1 MAEEN
6 KSPKAVLRRVA
17 SGLQPGQPIQTELV
31 EVAQPTTTSPLC
43 AAVGQTLKAY
53 GAAARD
59 LLAGQY
65 ARDRKLAPPH
75 LRVPCHIYVMCC
87 PDGIVVRY
95 DATEEPP
102 KALCTD
108 YNEPLQKAAPAFS
121 ERVIHVP
128 DDPTTYVPNLDGPSI
143 RPLSIQDGK
152 ATEVPAIYPIVYAPK
167 TLPPNFE
174 LPLPPSR
181 PPCLASLHRELQF
194 HTGEYTCDGVAR
206 PYRGIS
212 RSWLDGVARGLA
224 GDRNISPSRAGILA
238 SRVR

>member
-1 MAEEN
+1 MADDHE
-6 KSPKAVLRRVA
+6 SPKAVFRRVT

-65 ARDRKLAPPH
+65 ARDRELAPPH

-108 YNEPLQKAAPAFS
+108 YKEPLQKAAPAFS

-128 DDPTTYVPNLDGPSI
+128 DDPTIMFQIWTDHPSDLSQFKMVQQQNFQLST
-143 RPLSIQDGK
+143 PLSTRRRCCPQIS
-152 ATEVPAIYPIVYAPK
+152 
-167 TLPPNFE
+167 NCR
-174 LPLPPSR
+174 SR
-181 PPCLASLHRELQF
+181 PRDHP
-194 HTGEYTCDGVAR
+194 
-206 PYRGIS
+206 
-212 RSWLDGVARGLA
+212 
-224 GDRNISPSRAGILA
+224 A
-238 SRVR
+238 SRPCTESCNFTLGGGWCRRIHRRGRCQAVKRSFSLMA